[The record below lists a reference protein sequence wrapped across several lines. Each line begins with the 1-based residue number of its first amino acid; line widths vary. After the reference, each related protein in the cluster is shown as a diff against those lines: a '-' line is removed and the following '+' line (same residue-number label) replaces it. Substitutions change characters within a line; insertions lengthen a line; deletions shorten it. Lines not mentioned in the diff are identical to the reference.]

1 MLILQIIWFMSVIAI
16 IKRFGGLDFRFL
28 FPIVFTGVK

>member
-1 MLILQIIWFMSVIAI
+1 MSVIAI